1 MAGPPAFCIGDQLI
15 LEEVYDE
22 TYIPNDREILQYAV
36 EIGIDPQNEPEL
48 MWLAREGIVAS
59 LPAAWKPCQDITG
72 DIYYFNFT
80 NGESTWD
87 HPCDEYY
94 HSLVVQE
101 RGKLLDLGT
110 PKKKDRKKKKEKR
123 DKGKEPPRTLLE
135 MKNSWC
141 SSSVPRGLP
150 SSTADLELPLGSG
163 VREWEPDNV
172 SSLLWPPP
180 QEPPLR
186 TRRTLDDV
194 EALLGR
200 ATALSSPD
208 PVSPQQDSPLGFL
221 DHGEEGA
228 GSRTRL
234 PGSQASEDLRTP
246 GSTRVQL
253 TQGASTGATAEDQR
267 VSSGEPVLPKGQKP
281 EGEEAVQPGPGS
293 VPSSGPGPSPCSGPL
308 PGPGPGREFIG
319 PCGDRDPGPVPAGT
333 DHGTGRQSSTG
344 SPARELSP
352 PGVPAPDRG
361 LESKWP
367 QGKEEPPGRP
377 AEPAEGSAAVTDPG
391 VIAARGAPALQDT
404 LPAALIPGPDPASSP
419 GHGDQSGEKWPLKAQ
434 EVPGPRSESQLGHR
448 KGEPARRGAGPTG
461 HTPPAAP
468 SWRLAPLLAVGAD
481 AAPLESLGSLAC
493 TRTREPRGPPGSTP
507 QRKGS
512 SWAPEAEGSQSLI
525 SPLEL
530 PAPGEAIRFSSRDL
544 QSPGVEDWPS
554 ELPSPRPR
562 LLPQPRSPTSWA
574 DEGSESEGYSEDQR
588 FYRHILRMVKISRQP
603 EGRAL
608 RQSPGAASGDA
619 LASAS
624 SVGQQPEG
632 AESKVGP
639 AARRPEAGR
648 CPASALSSG
657 ETTLP
662 LSRSRRSLWQEE
674 TEVAPGR
681 GLAAESGGRRCSEQA
696 AGPSLAPLY
705 SPPGI
710 RAPVREYSKA
720 PATLCGSQSGP
731 TRGRAKPRLRRE
743 AVLQPQEPQP
753 VGPGRDL
760 LAALHAG
767 KRPLSSLGFDK
778 TPEDED
784 EESDSQTPPGAWGLL
799 KNLHLDLEA
808 LGGGFEYQETPQ
820 TSQRE
825 EGKDISLNSDSGDPP
840 AADLLLSHGMDGSLG
855 SVAGDG
861 PWEKPTSLRLQGKDG
876 GEEPRPAAT
885 GQQAE
890 GAESGPGKA
899 SDQPVE
905 TSSLKKDRKG
915 DNSEESEVSENLWE
929 LQPSIGSN
937 PDSFLGLD
945 LGFRTRLTEH
955 LLELNELSPAPDRL
969 PGEAPEP
976 GEEGGDQ
983 SRLLV
988 EASQPGHNRVLESER
1003 SQSPPRAIWAED
1015 GWCGTPKEPQEGS
1028 PIAGSP
1034 LQGQNVDPI
1043 VSPQPPE
1050 ASLKDMESLAEDVEP
1065 DPESEPLPELEPEL
1079 ELRRLQA
1086 EQREEVQQEKGQQQ
1100 QQEELRQKAEVEAPK
1115 LPEPKEQ
1122 SLRALKEQLQGTTEE
1137 EEEEEEGEGKACVC
1151 EEGSQKP
1158 SRFRAQLQSSW
1169 QATEDQMRAEQATK
1183 LQEFREEL
1191 ASRLAAERA
1200 SLEREQRQELEHL
1213 REELVATEA
1222 RERAALEEEKEQALR
1237 QLRER
1242 LEGERKEAA
1251 AVLDR
1256 EHAADLERLRALA
1269 EENHREVEA
1278 ALEKQVPDVQQRAED
1293 LGQAEQGIQQKAHL
1307 VLEYERELS
1316 DLLAEKRQVV
1326 EKDHERKMERLR
1338 EEHQLAL
1345 ARTRQQYAEEERQQ
1359 RAELLEG
1366 LRGELEQLRRAH
1378 HAERESVRQ
1387 ELDGQLDDLRLRH
1400 REQEKKLHDLAL
1412 ELETRTKATRASL
1425 AQLDVQEEMVRK
1437 KRQQLLDDEKQIAK
1451 EREEAA
1457 ASRQHLQEARAEQAA
1472 LGEAT
1477 RDLHRAV
1484 EELRAHRADL
1494 ESQVE
1499 ELQGRSQRLQQ
1510 QIRDLDRAAQR
1521 KQEALDVLVARESPA
1536 TPPPEGALL
1545 IEDLQKPEPNLP
1557 QEPAVP
1563 PSLDH
1568 QDDDSSNCQL
1578 DEIRHLLSTE
1588 GVSLR
1593 SAKEFLAR
1601 QTRSLRKRQAALKAA
1616 KQQWRH
1622 DLASPQGVSEG
1633 PATSLDLE
1641 DVPRSLKEETKH
1653 LGEIRSAMRQGQ
1665 ALLKKKEERLSQL
1678 ESSLREELSDDN
1690 SLRGAS
1696 SRKKVVTFD
1705 FSDLEDSSSST
1716 LSSSSPGTP
1725 DPQPDLPPPQ
1735 HKKIQF
1741 LNSSLQ
1747 HITRELN
1754 GVLGVLGSLSS
1765 QQSPLFTPAPGPM
1778 SRPPTAPATS
1788 TPFPTSS
1795 RTWAP
1800 PAAPPSPAASLP
1812 SQWAWRPNP
1821 SLAPSAAQSVDSFL
1835 EEKWRKYFPAGLPVL
1850 SSGPAPLENKLGY
1863 VSASEQLRLLQHT
1876 PPRAHKAGSLSVQHM
1891 IEANKKWL
1899 EHFKKDLKVPLLSH
1913 TPRPSASPGIL
1924 QLGLDETNQLKV
1936 YHS

>member
-94 HSLVVQE
+94 RSLVVQE

-123 DKGKEPPRTLLE
+123 DKDKEPPRALLE

-141 SSSVPRGLP
+141 SSSIPRGLP
-150 SSTADLELPLGSG
+150 SSTADLELTLGSG
-163 VREWEPDNV
+163 VRGREPDNV
-172 SSLLWPPP
+172 SCPPWLP
-180 QEPPLR
+180 HQEPPLR
-186 TRRTLDDV
+186 TRRTLDDT

-208 PVSPQQDSPLGFL
+208 PASLRQDSPLGFL
-221 DHGEEGA
+221 DHGEEGV
-228 GSRTRL
+228 GGRTRL
-234 PGSQASEDLRTP
+234 PGSRASEDLRFP
-246 GSTRVQL
+246 GGARVQP
-253 TQGASTGATAEDQR
+253 TQGASAGASAGDRR

-281 EGEEAVQPGPGS
+281 EEEAVQPGPGS
-293 VPSSGPGPSPCSGPL
+293 AASSGAGPNPCSGPL

-319 PCGDRDPGPVPAGT
+319 PSGDRDPGPVPGDT
-333 DHGTGRQSSTG
+333 GHGTGGESSTD
-344 SPARELSP
+344 SPAQELSP
-352 PGVPAPDRG
+352 PGDPAPDRG
-361 LESKWP
+361 LGSGWP
-367 QGKEEPPGRP
+367 QGKKEPPGQA
-377 AEPAEGSAAVTDPG
+377 AEPAEGSATDTEPG
-391 VIAARGAPALQDT
+391 VIAPRGALPPQDA
-404 LPAALIPGPDPASSP
+404 LPAALLPGPDPAPSP
-419 GHGDQSGEKWPLKAQ
+419 GHGHQSGEKWPPKAQ
-434 EVPGPRSESQLGHR
+434 AVPGPRSESQLGHR
-448 KGEPARRGAGPTG
+448 KGEPDPRGAGPAG
-461 HTPPAAP
+461 HTPLAAP
-468 SWRLAPLLAVGAD
+468 SWRLAPLLALGAD
-481 AAPLESLGSLAC
+481 AAPWESLGSLAC
-493 TRTREPRGPPGSTP
+493 TRTREPRRPPGGIP

-512 SWAPEAEGSQSLI
+512 SWAPEAESGRSPM

-530 PAPGEAIRFSSRDL
+530 PVPGEPTRSSSRDL

-554 ELPSPRPR
+554 ELPSPHPSLPPR
-562 LLPQPRSPTSWA
+562 SRSPTSWA

-588 FYRHILRMVKISRQP
+588 FYRHILRMVKISRRP

-608 RQSPGAASGDA
+608 QKIPAAADGDA
-619 LASAS
+619 LTTAS
-624 SVGQQPEG
+624 GRGEQPEG
-632 AESKVGP
+632 TERRVGS
-639 AARRPEAGR
+639 AARGPEAGG

-657 ETTLP
+657 ETTLLP
-662 LSRSRRSLWQEE
+662 SRSRGSLWQEE
-674 TEVAPGR
+674 TEAAPGR
-681 GLAAESGGRRCSEQA
+681 GLAAEPGGKRRSEQA
-696 AGPSLAPLY
+696 AGSSLAPLF

-710 RAPVREYSKA
+710 RAEVGECSKA
-720 PATLCGSQSGP
+720 PAALCGTQSGP
-731 TRGRAKPRLRRE
+731 TKGRVKPRPRRE
-743 AVLQPQEPQP
+743 TVLQPQLPEPQP
-753 VGPGRDL
+753 AGPSRDL
-760 LAALHAG
+760 LAALNAG

-778 TPEDED
+778 TPEEED
-784 EESDSQTPPGAWGLL
+784 EESDSQTPPGAWGLF

-825 EGKDISLNSDSGDPP
+825 EGKDISLNSDSGGPP
-840 AADLLLSHGMDGSLG
+840 AADPLLSRGTDGSLG

-861 PWEKPTSLRLQGKDG
+861 PWEKPARLQLQRKDG
-876 GEEPRPAAT
+876 GEEPGPAAS
-885 GQQAE
+885 GLQAE

-905 TSSLKKDRKG
+905 GASLKKDCKG
-915 DNSEESEVSENLWE
+915 DTSEESEVSEHLWE
-929 LQPSIGSN
+929 LQPSVGSN

-945 LGFRTRLTEH
+945 LGFRSRLAEQ
-955 LLELNELSPAPDRL
+955 LLEVSELSPLPDRF
-969 PGEAPEP
+969 PRETPEP
-976 GEEGGDQ
+976 EEEGGDQ
-983 SRLLV
+983 NSPVV
-988 EASQPGHNRVLESER
+988 EAPQPGNSRGLESER
-1003 SQSPPRAIWAED
+1003 SRSPPRASWAED
-1015 GWCGTPKEPQEGS
+1015 GQCGTPGEPEEPQ
-1028 PIAGSP
+1028 AGSP
-1034 LQGQNVDPI
+1034 FAGGPLQGLNEEPI
-1043 VSPQPPE
+1043 VSPQPPG

-1065 DPESEPLPELEPEL
+1065 DPESEPLPEPEL
-1079 ELRRLQA
+1079 EPMPRRLQA
-1086 EQREEVQQEKGQQQ
+1086 EQREEVQQEKVQQ
-1100 QQEELRQKAEVEAPK
+1100 QQEELRQEAEVEASK
-1115 LPEPKEQ
+1115 LPEPNKQ
-1122 SLRALKEQLQGTTEE
+1122 SLRALKEQLQGTSEE
-1137 EEEEEEGEGKACVC
+1137 EEEKEEVEGEEKACVN

-1158 SRFRAQLQSSW
+1158 SRLRAQLRSSW

-1183 LQEFREEL
+1183 LQELREEL
-1191 ASRLAAERA
+1191 ASRLVTERA
-1200 SLEREQRQELEHL
+1200 SLEQERRQELEHL
-1213 REELVATEA
+1213 RKELVAAEA
-1222 RERAALEEEKEQALR
+1222 RERAALEEEKELALR

-1242 LEGERKEAA
+1242 LEGERKEAV

-1269 EENHREVEA
+1269 EENHREVEV
-1278 ALEKQVPDVQQRAED
+1278 ALEKQVPDVKWGAEGLGRAQQ
-1293 LGQAEQGIQQKAHL
+1293 GVQQKAHL

-1316 DLLAEKRQVV
+1316 DLLAEKRQGV

-1345 ARTRQQYAEEERQQ
+1345 ARIRQQYAEEERQQ
-1359 RAELLEG
+1359 RTELLEG
-1366 LRGELEQLRRAH
+1366 LTGELEQLRRAH
-1378 HAERESVRQ
+1378 HVERESVRQ

-1437 KRQQLLDDEKQIAK
+1437 KRQQLLEEEKQIAK

-1457 ASRQHLQEARAEQAA
+1457 ASSRHLREARAEQAA

-1477 RDLHRAV
+1477 RELRRAV
-1484 EELRAHRADL
+1484 EELRAQRTDL

-1510 QIRDLDRAAQR
+1510 RIRDLDRAAQR

-1536 TPPPEGALL
+1536 APPPEETLL
-1545 IEDLQKPEPNLP
+1545 VEDLQKPEPSLP
-1557 QEPAVP
+1557 QEPAAL
-1563 PSLDH
+1563 PSRDH
-1568 QDDDSSNCQL
+1568 RDDDSSNCQL

-1588 GVSLR
+1588 GVSVR

-1622 DLASPQGVSEG
+1622 DLASPQRASEG

-1641 DVPRSLKEETKH
+1641 DVPRSLK
-1653 LGEIRSAMRQGQ
+1653 
-1665 ALLKKKEERLSQL
+1665 
-1678 ESSLREELSDDN
+1678 ELSDDN

-1716 LSSSSPGTP
+1716 LSSSSPVTP
-1725 DPQPDLPPPQ
+1725 DPQPDLPLPQ

-1795 RTWAP
+1795 KTWAP
-1800 PAAPPSPAASLP
+1800 PAVPPSPAASLP

-1821 SLAPSAAQSVDSFL
+1821 SLATSAAQSVDSFL

-1850 SSGPAPLENKLGY
+1850 SGGPAPLENKLGY
-1863 VSASEQLRLLQHT
+1863 VSASEQLRLLQHSH
-1876 PPRAHKAGSLSVQHM
+1876 PRTHKVGSLNVQHM

-1913 TPRPSASPGIL
+1913 TLRPSAGPGIL